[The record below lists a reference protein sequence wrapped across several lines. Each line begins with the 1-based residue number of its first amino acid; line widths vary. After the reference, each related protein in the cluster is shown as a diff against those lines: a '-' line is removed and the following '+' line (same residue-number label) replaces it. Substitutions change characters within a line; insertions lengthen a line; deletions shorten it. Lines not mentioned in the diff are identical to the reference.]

1 MTTATADGSGFVHL
15 HNHTEHSALD
25 GLQRIGSMVR
35 TMAALGQKAGAIT
48 DHDSLAAAWK
58 FQKAALAAGIKPIIG
73 CEFYLA
79 IGSRFEQ
86 NYEVVPND
94 DDNAT
99 DADEGKE
106 KVKRYMHLTVLA
118 RNETGW
124 KNLVSLHNK
133 AQDSYWYK
141 PRIDLDLLE
150 EHGEG
155 LIILTGCLGGPV
167 AGPLARAGKIDM
179 DFQTAMRKLREQL
192 GDNAPADLETVLA
205 DETAGY
211 LHLKSLAAAADQE
224 TKAAMQAE
232 LRAFAP
238 KNDGE
243 PGWETGMIRAFATG
257 LHGTPHDAADLRAT
271 ARGNLD
277 RLIKAVGRKHV
288 FIEVMYH
295 GIGAEAHAFR
305 ELRTLSAE
313 TGIPLV
319 ATNDCHYEKA
329 GDSHAHDGFL
339 AVGVKKSLDDPNRF
353 RFNGTPD
360 YYLKSEAEMLDV
372 LGNIKNEEAANAWR
386 EAVANSV
393 KVADLCADKVIPSP
407 GMLLPK
413 FPIPDGYEN
422 ASAYLTELVRE
433 GAIRRYGYDED
444 GNRRPLPDEVKER
457 LRTELDII
465 NDMGFPDYFL
475 IVWDVIN
482 WARSDKPIQ
491 YDRDDLPRKRPI
503 FVGPGRGSAAGSA
516 VSYTLGIVDVCP
528 LENNLLFERFLEPG
542 RAGMPDIDTDFEYL
556 RRSEVFAYLA
566 YRWGI
571 RNVAHIGTFGVA
583 GAKAALKDAA
593 RILKPSGP
601 TPEQLAAAEAAFAAG
616 DRVRGATIMKEGH
629 VEAAR
634 RGNQLL
640 SLGNKLS
647 ALVPGG
653 ASPYSFEKLL
663 DATDPA
669 SEAFRLLL
677 EESGADGQAIMELA
691 QGFEG
696 IVKNVSIHACGFVVS
711 PVPLDD
717 LVPLRRASHSKDAD
731 PNAPRV
737 ICWDGGDVEE
747 YGFLK
752 MDILGLMNLDIAH
765 RALDYILDTTGEVIT
780 MDSIP
785 HPSRMDDPK
794 VAAAFELVSSGRTAG
809 IFQMES
815 PGMIKVAQDVRP
827 STLTDLSAVVALFRP
842 GPLAAKVPDAY
853 ARRKHGLEPVDYDQ
867 FTSDPVEQEWIAKV
881 LGETNGLFV
890 FQESLMRLGTV
901 IAGFD
906 AGQRS
911 VLRKAVGKKIKAKM
925 DEVGVMLAEGA
936 EQEFY
941 DPKTNEMISPVFSKK
956 TAAHIFSL
964 MQGSADYLFNASHSA
979 AYAYLAYVT
988 AYLKANW
995 PVEYSAA
1002 VLSVADKDE
1011 KRQTALSALRA
1022 DGITVRAPDV
1032 NLSGV
1037 GTAPVDGEVFVGLS
1051 EIKGVGSPAAA
1062 IVAERE
1068 KNGPFTSLH
1077 DLMRRVIVPNP
1088 DGAPTRLSVT
1098 AIQGLIEAGAL
1109 DSFGPRLGLLM
1120 IMRAAYDVDV
1130 APVPGTWSDVENATR
1145 QRQRLGTSLGTHP
1158 LVSLKETLKAWRSP
1172 IVDSLTGESMG
1183 TKLTPLPSIPDRNG
1197 SGTITVGVISS
1208 WEEKGYS
1215 GGRRANLVLESSTD
1229 SVRAVMWD
1237 RTLSNLRRRNMVP
1250 KVGDVI
1256 AVSAKV
1262 NVRTVDVV
1270 DEELD
1275 VTTSTVTKEL
1285 SINEVWPIDTGS
1297 AVDMKLP
1304 ENVIDFRSAYLRARS
1319 EAVKPVAKPARAA
1332 KPAAKPAQVEAVP
1345 VRESEPAEEPAA
1357 PAPVIRLDDR
1367 RPAAGGAWAAIHVGR
1382 FIELQAPLIG
1392 GAREILKRHRLAGPP
1407 QLKNDMAQEG
1417 SVFRCIANG
1426 GEMLYAVYPDTAAGD
1441 EPQGLMDLAVQAPES
1456 AWTAIEPTHSQK
1468 GSYTWFRLDRQA
1480 AAGGGEEFAE
1490 AV

>member
-1 MTTATADGSGFVHL
+1 MTTASGDGSGFVHL

-35 TMAALGQKAGAIT
+35 TVADLGQKAMAIT

-86 NYEVVPND
+86 NFEVVPND

-155 LIILTGCLGGPV
+155 LIVLTGCLGGPV
-167 AGPLARAGKIDM
+167 AGPLARAGALD
-179 DFQTAMRKLREQL
+179 
-192 GDNAPADLETVLA
+192 
-205 DETAGY
+205 
-211 LHLKSLAAAADQE
+211 KS
-224 TKAAMQAE
+224 
-232 LRAFAP
+232 
-238 KNDGE
+238 G
-243 PGWETGMIRAFATG
+243 
-257 LHGTPHDAADLRAT
+257 DAAGAESFRAL
-271 ARGNLD
+271 ARSNLD
-277 RLIKAVGRKHV
+277 RLIAAVGREHV

-372 LGNIKNEEAANAWR
+372 LGNISNQEAAAAWR

-422 ASAYLTELVRE
+422 AAAYLTELVRE
-433 GAIRRYGYDED
+433 GAIRRYGYDAD
-444 GNRRPLPDEVKER
+444 GNRRPLPVEVKER

-482 WARSDKPIQ
+482 WARSDKPVQ

-583 GAKAALKDAA
+583 GAKASLKDAA

-601 TPEQLAAAEAAFAAG
+601 SPEQLAAAEAAFAAG
-616 DRVRGATIMKEGH
+616 ERIRGASIMKEGH
-629 VEAAR
+629 AEAGR

-663 DATDPA
+663 DTTDPA

-677 EESGADGQAIMELA
+677 EESGEDGKAIMELA

-717 LVPLRRASHSKDAD
+717 LVPLRQASHAKDAD
-731 PNAPRV
+731 PTAPRV

-752 MDILGLMNLDIAH
+752 MDVLGLMNLDIAH
-765 RALDYILDTTGEVIT
+765 RALDYITDTTGEAIT

-853 ARRKHGLEPVDYDQ
+853 ARRKHGLEPVDYNQ
-867 FTSDPVEQEWIAKV
+867 FTTDPVEQEWIAKV

-1002 VLSVADKDE
+1002 LLSVADKDE

-1032 NLSGV
+1032 NLSAV

-1051 EIKGVGSPAAA
+1051 EIKGVGSPASA

-1098 AIQGLIEAGAL
+1098 AVQGLIEAGAL

-1120 IMRAAYDVDV
+1120 IMRAAYDVDL
-1130 APVPGTWSDVENATR
+1130 APVPATWSDVENATR

-1172 IVDSLTGESMG
+1172 IVDSYTGESMG
-1183 TKLTPLPSIPDRNG
+1183 QKLTPLPAIPDRNG
-1197 SGTITVGVISS
+1197 SGTITVGVVAS
-1208 WEEKGYS
+1208 WEEKGYA

-1262 NVRTVDVV
+1262 NVRTVEVV

-1285 SINEVWPIDTGS
+1285 SINETWPIDTGS
-1297 AVDMKLP
+1297 AVDMQLP
-1304 ENVIDFRSAYLRARS
+1304 GNVIDFRSAYLRARS
-1319 EAVKPVAKPARAA
+1319 EATKPAVKTSRAAA

-1345 VRESEPAEEPAA
+1345 ARESEPAEEPAA
-1357 PAPVIRLDDR
+1357 PAPVIRLDER
-1367 RPAAGGAWAAIHVGR
+1367 RPVTDGAWAAIQVSR

-1392 GAREILKRHRLAGPP
+1392 GAREVLKRHRLAGPP
-1407 QLKNDMAQEG
+1407 QLKNSLAEEG

-1426 GEMLYAVYPDTAAGD
+1426 GEKLYAVYPDEAAGD
-1441 EPQGLMDLAVQAPES
+1441 DPQELVDLAVQAPDA
-1456 AWTAIEPTHSQK
+1456 AWLAIEPSHSQK
-1468 GSYTWFRLDRQA
+1468 GAYTWFLLDRQA
-1480 AAGGGEEFAE
+1480 AAGSREFAE